1 MICYFCLFFF
11 NFNIFFLKLFFLYLL
26 ILFSLTLQAQDTG
39 INSGA
44 LIDNIPNAEQAK
56 KNTKEKDIADLYY
69 GLLKKKRKI
78 SSDSLNS
85 VHKMQLSLVP
95 ALGYT
100 LQTGFAGIV
109 SANLGFYAEEA
120 KNQKISS
127 ITSSFTYSQ
136 YHQSIIPF
144 VANIWTK
151 DNEFNSITDI
161 RYIKYPSQIYGL
173 GDNIDPNTGY
183 IIDFSGFKF
192 HQTVLKEVFKNTFLG
207 IGYYFDSFWD
217 IEPLDLSNQNITN
230 IVANKLGASEKA
242 SGLVFNFLF
251 DNRINQIYPEQ
262 GWHCNISYRTNS
274 TLLGS
279 ESNWQSVQADV
290 RTYTHFPAG
299 SKNVLSLWSFD
310 WFTTSKNAS
319 PYLML
324 PSTGWDD
331 QYNTGRGYIQGRF
344 RGKNMF
350 YLESEYRYR
359 ISKNG
364 LLGGVLFGNAQYFSS
379 DISPT
384 YNKPIPGGGLGL
396 RLRLNKHS
404 GANLCLDYGFG
415 ANNSRG
421 FFVNLGEIF

>member
-1 MICYFCLFFF
+1 M
-11 NFNIFFLKLFFLYLL
+11 KLFFLYLL
-26 ILFSLTLQAQDTG
+26 LLFSLTLQAQDTG
-39 INSGA
+39 INSGR
-44 LIDNIPNAEQAK
+44 LIDKKLTTEPAQNNA
-56 KNTKEKDIADLYY
+56 NEKDIADIYY
-69 GLLKKKRKI
+69 EVLKKKRKI
-78 SSDSLNS
+78 STDPEKDA
-85 VHKMQLSLVP
+85 HKMRLSLVP
-95 ALGYT
+95 AIGYT
-100 LQTGFAGIV
+100 LQTGFAGII
-109 SANLGFYAEEA
+109 SGNLGFYAGDD

-127 ITSSFTYSQ
+127 ISSSFTYSQ
-136 YHQSIIPF
+136 YQQSIIPF

-151 DNEFNSITDI
+151 DNNLNIITDI
-161 RYIKYPSQIYGL
+161 RYIKYPSQIYGIS
-173 GDNIDPNTGY
+173 NTIDPNTGY
-183 IIDFSGFKF
+183 NIDFSGFKF
-192 HQTVLKEVFKNTFLG
+192 HQTVLKEFAKNTFLG
-207 IGYYFDSFWD
+207 IGYYYDSFWE
-217 IEPLDLSNQNITN
+217 IEPLDISNATISNTIAT
-230 IVANKLGASEKA
+230 KLGTSEVA
-242 SGLVFNFLF
+242 SGVVLNFLF

-262 GWHCNISYRTNS
+262 GWHCDISYRGNS

-279 ESNWQSVQADV
+279 QTNWQSVQADV

-359 ISKNG
+359 ISRNG
-364 LLGGVLFGNAQYFSS
+364 LLGGVVFGNAQYFSK

-384 YNKPIPGGGLGL
+384 YNKPIPGAGLGL

-404 GANLCLDYGFG
+404 GANLCLDYGVG
-415 ANNSRG
+415 ADGSRG
-421 FFVNLGEIF
+421 FFVNLGEVF